1 VIALA
6 LVALSGVAAAPVSGA
21 GDALDRA
28 GGALAHG
35 DYAGAA
41 KGYAAAA
48 EMLPRCEPLEYDIGT
63 AAAEA
68 EETGLSVLYL
78 ERALRDRPWDSDARQ
93 NLERVRQK
101 RVDKV
106 MGQEPG
112 ESPLQRL
119 IALVPGRAFFWLGL
133 CAWWLGFALL
143 ALRASGVSG
152 FWGRRRWLPVAAIV
166 LAIPLVGFSMAW
178 QMERAT
184 AYAVVVSSG
193 SQGIKVHSGPAA
205 DLPTSFEVHDG
216 LKVLILDAENGFTHI
231 RLGNGL
237 EGYVPDGDVEAI

>member
-1 VIALA
+1 MIALVWLA
-6 LVALSGVAAAPVSGA
+6 LTTGAGPAAPTDA
-21 GDALDRA
+21 FARARAALDR
-28 GGALAHG
+28 G

-41 KGYAAAA
+41 QAYADASVL
-48 EMLPRCEPLEYDIGT
+48 LPGCEALEYDIGT

-68 EETGLSVLYL
+68 ERVGPAVLHL
-78 ERALRDRPWDSDARQ
+78 ERALRERPWDSDARQ

-112 ESPLQRL
+112 EAPLQRL
-119 IALVPGRAFFWLGL
+119 IVAVPGRAFFWLGL
-133 CAWWLGFALL
+133 LGWWVGFILL
-143 ALRASGVSG
+143 AVRTSGAELRK
-152 FWGRRRWLPVAAIV
+152 RWFPIAAIL
-166 LAIPLVGFSMAW
+166 LAIPLVGFSLAW

-184 AYAVVVSSG
+184 AYAVVISPG
-193 SQGIKVHSGPAA
+193 PQGVKVHAGPAA